1 MARKRMMQD
10 VPKAT
15 AVVITN
21 PTHLAIALVY
31 RREEMVAPQVVAK
44 GAGYVAERIKA
55 HCAGTRHSAR
65 REQVQSRSNS
75 LRPSDIGE
83 TIPEGLY
90 KAVAEILAH
99 VYRLEKRG

>member
-1 MARKRMMQD
+1 MMQD

-15 AVVITN
+15 VVVTN

-44 GAGYVAERIKA
+44 GAGYVAERIKSIA
-55 HCAGTRHSAR
+55 QEHAIRLVENKPLAQQLYKTV
-65 REQVQSRSNS
+65 E
-75 LRPSDIGE
+75 IGE
-83 TIPEGLY
+83 IIPEGLY
-90 KAVAEILAH
+90 KAVAEILAY